1 MLLELS
7 TAFAMRCP
15 ECGRME
21 MDIIDIFHLSGKEKL
36 SLQCECGTHKATISK
51 KGSNYVSITYY
62 CIICDREHC
71 VLLPGKVFWSK
82 KLLNSLVCYETDLNL
97 GCFVFYELVNEE
109 LERQQEELNS
119 MANDLGFD
127 EFINPEIM
135 LEILDYLHDI
145 AAKSSLYCECG
156 NHNINIE
163 LFSDRLEISC
173 NNCYAVKIIPAST
186 REDLSKIKKLDEII
200 LNISTGRSKNF

>member
-7 TAFAMRCP
+7 TAFAMRCS

-21 MDIIDIFHLSGKEKL
+21 LNIIDIFHLSGKQKV
-36 SLQCECGTHKATISK
+36 SLQCECGTHKAIISR
-51 KGSNYVSITYY
+51 KGSDYISIRYY
-62 CIICDREHC
+62 CIICDSEHNI
-71 VLLPGKVFWSK
+71 VLPRKVFWSK
-82 KLLNSLVCYETDLNL
+82 RHLNSIVCFESDLNL
-97 GCFVFYELVNEE
+97 GYFGSYKLVNEE

-135 LEILDYLHDI
+135 LGILDYLHDI

-173 NNCYAVKIIPAST
+173 NNCFAVKKIPAST
-186 REDLSKIKKLDEII
+186 REDLDKIKKLDEII